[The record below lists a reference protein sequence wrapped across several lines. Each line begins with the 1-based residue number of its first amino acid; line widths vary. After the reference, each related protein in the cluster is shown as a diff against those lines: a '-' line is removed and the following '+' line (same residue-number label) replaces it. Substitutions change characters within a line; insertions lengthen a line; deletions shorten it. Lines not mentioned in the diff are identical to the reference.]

1 MSAATAIET
10 DEIAGQMR
18 EMGQRARAA
27 LHDLGSAGTERKN
40 TALRGAAMALRDN
53 IGDLLS
59 SNEKDVTA
67 AEEHNISGSLLD
79 RLKLDVG
86 RIETMASGLEQ
97 IADLPDPVGEV
108 TSEWDRPN
116 GLNITRVR
124 VPLGVIGI
132 IYES

>member
-67 AEEHNISGSLLD
+67 AEKPPAVSIGRDSDTGETVWKIEEDTLNAQLAAEQVAAQDGAAEGDEAKQDNALVQTAADDENI
-79 RLKLDVG
+79 
-86 RIETMASGLEQ
+86 
-97 IADLPDPVGEV
+97 
-108 TSEWDRPN
+108 
-116 GLNITRVR
+116 
-124 VPLGVIGI
+124 
-132 IYES
+132 ES